1 MDCEL
6 FYLYYLYYLYVIA
19 YENIICTNVVA
30 K

>member
-19 YENIICTNVVA
+19 YENRICNNVVA